1 MTGRLAID
9 FGTSNTVLA
18 VWDPERKEGTPLHLP
33 EFGRVALQGGL
44 EVSVVPSL
52 IHYAKDGR
60 RWIGNQVLERGLYH
74 SRRTFRWMKR
84 YISHRSPIRIDLD
97 GQEITPYK
105 AGRDFLS
112 TLLRFTAEEFKID
125 ADEEVALSVPVE
137 AYEHYENWLASV
149 AEAAG
154 MQHFR
159 LIDEPSAA
167 ALGYGTHIQ
176 PGSVYLIFDFG
187 GGTLH
192 ASVVLMEPEAKA
204 TAGGQRC
211 RVLGKA
217 GHSTGGSS
225 IDQWIFEEV
234 LRRNGHTDDEDE
246 IRRISTALLVAS
258 EQVKEQLSFEEAANL
273 SVTNPD
279 TDLTLE
285 ARFTRS
291 DLESLLE
298 AHGLYTDIHR
308 TIRAALNSAHER
320 GYVESDISAVFMVG
334 GSSLIP
340 SVNRLLRQNFGTER
354 VLYDRP
360 LDAIARGAAAFA
372 AGVEFFDH
380 IQHDYAIRY
389 VDPNEGQYHYHPIVQ
404 QGTPYPTEKPLARL
418 AIKAAYD
425 GQRQLGL
432 AIFEM
437 GRQNQ
442 MAHQPVELVFDPSG
456 AARIIQVTPHEQEQR
471 SLFWM
476 NENSPTFLPASPP
489 VREGEPQF
497 EVEFRIDENKRLVIT
512 ARDLKTGRL
521 AYQNYPVVRLT

>member
-18 VWDPERKEGTPLHLP
+18 VWDAERGEGVPLHLP
-33 EFGRVALQGGL
+33 EFGRIALQDG
-44 EVSVVPSL
+44 EEISTVPSL

-105 AGRDFLS
+105 AGQDFLS
-112 TLLRFTAEEFKID
+112 TLLRFAIEELKVGP
-125 ADEEVALSVPVE
+125 DEEVALSVPVE

-149 AEAAG
+149 AEASG
-154 MQHFR
+154 MPHFR

-167 ALGYGTHIQ
+167 ALGYSAHIQ
-176 PGSVYLIFDFG
+176 PGNVYLIFDFG

-192 ASVVLMEPEAKA
+192 ASVVLMEAEAEA
-204 TAGGQRC
+204 RGGQRC

-217 GHSTGGSS
+217 GRSIGGSS
-225 IDQWIFEEV
+225 IDQWLYEEV
-234 LRRNGHTDDEDE
+234 LRRNGRTDDEDE
-246 IRRISTALLVAS
+246 VRRISTSLLVAC
-258 EQVKEQLSFEEAANL
+258 EQVKERLSFEEVAGL
-273 SVTNPD
+273 SVTNPE
-279 TDLTLE
+279 TGLVLSAHFSRLE
-285 ARFTRS
+285 
-291 DLESLLE
+291 LEKLLE
-298 AHGLYTDIHR
+298 AHELYTDINR
-308 TIRAALNSAHER
+308 TVRAALNDAGER
-320 GYVESDISAVFMVG
+320 GYSFNDVNAVFMVG

-340 SVNRLLRQNFGTER
+340 SVHRLLCQNFGKER
-354 VLYDRP
+354 VQYNRP
-360 LDAIARGAAAFA
+360 LDAIARGVAAFA

-389 VDPNEGQYHYHPIVQ
+389 VDPAEGGYHYHPIVH
-404 QGTPYPTEKPLARL
+404 QGTPYPTPQPLAKL
-418 AIKAAYD
+418 AIKASYD

-437 GRQNQ
+437 GRQDQ
-442 MAHQPVELVFDPSG
+442 PSRQPVELVFDPSG

-476 NENSPTFLPASPP
+476 NENTPTFLSASPP
-489 VREGEPQF
+489 VRQGEPQF

-521 AYQNYPVVRLT
+521 THQNFPVVRLS